1 MKSAVLFIL
10 NATPSPRFGRYMVHS
25 ANRHDLPNEIKEL
38 IDRAA
43 DTVCRCLRQRP

>member
-1 MKSAVLFIL
+1 MKSAIPFIL
-10 NATPSPRFGRYMVHS
+10 NATLNPRFGRYVVHS

-43 DTVCRCLRQRP
+43 DTVCRCLRHRP